1 MFRGIRRVCGLMNP
15 LKPPPPLWIRLP
27 VRRELSFTEADA
39 AHTLLNLFACTDDTN
54 SESTDN
60 ASVASRV
67 SKRRRTGNRD
77 RRAV

>member
-1 MFRGIRRVCGLMNP
+1 MNNEMRMMSLEQA

-27 VRRELSFTEADA
+27 VRRELSFHEADA
-39 AHTLLNLFACTDDTN
+39 AHTLLNLFVCTDDTN
-54 SESTDN
+54 SESTDD